1 MSLRLTI
8 PLIIFLAL
16 TSACRGTT
24 DSGAIGAAP
33 GLQGRIVVQAA
44 GGESEIRAIEE
55 VADAFEKVN
64 LGAAVEVVG
73 VAQQGDHMARLATAF
88 AGGRPPDVFL
98 LNYRRFGQFA
108 AKGVIEPAELGDL
121 KREDFY
127 EASLEAFTFEGTT
140 LCLPQNLSSTVVF
153 FNPALFQR
161 AGVALPAP
169 GWNVVD
175 LRRSAELL
183 AAAGIEAIGFET
195 SFRTVPP
202 FVWAA
207 GAEVVDSTDRPSVI
221 SLNTRAG
228 RAVLIYLKDLLAL
241 GIDASEAAA
250 DPPEERFARGEL
262 AMFLDSRRAVP
273 KFRKSQGLQFDVV
286 PLPRSKA
293 SASLLASDAYC
304 VAKASTEKAL
314 ALAFARFAVGP
325 EGGKVLAE
333 TGRTVP
339 SLKALA
345 ESPAF
350 LAPDQQPPSSR
361 VWLDV
366 IPTLRRLP
374 NVGPWNQA
382 EEDASKVLEQ
392 FFAEKLSLDDAVS
405 KIEEESRET
414 LTRQQTE
421 RTGR

>member
-1 MSLRLTI
+1 MGLRLT
-8 PLIIFLAL
+8 LLLVVFFAL
-16 TSACRGTT
+16 TAACAGARGSG
-24 DSGAIGAAP
+24 DSGSAP
-33 GLQGRIVVQAA
+33 DLQGRIVVQAA
-44 GGESEIRAIEE
+44 GGESEIQAIEE
-55 VADAFEKVN
+55 VAHAFEEAN
-64 LGAAVEVVG
+64 PGADVEVVG

-88 AGGRPPDVFL
+88 AGGNPPDVFL

-108 AKGVIEPAELGDL
+108 AKRVIEPADLGDL

-127 EASLEAFTFEGTT
+127 DASLEAFTFEGRT

-153 FNPALFQR
+153 FNPALFHL
-161 AGVALPAP
+161 AGVALPTP
-169 GWNVVD
+169 GWSVVD
-175 LRRSAELL
+175 LRRSARLL
-183 AAAGIEAIGFET
+183 ADAGIEAIGFET

-207 GAEVVDSTDRPSVI
+207 GAEVVDSTDKPSVI
-221 SLNTRAG
+221 TLDTRTG
-228 RAVLIYLKDLLAL
+228 RAVLTYLKDLLVL
-241 GIDASEAAA
+241 GVDASEAAA
-250 DPPEERFARGEL
+250 DPPEERFVRGEL

-273 KFRKSQGLQFDVV
+273 KFRKSQDLQFDVV
-286 PLPRSKA
+286 PLPTSKT
-293 SASLLASDAYC
+293 SATLLASDAYC
-304 VAKASTEKAL
+304 VSKASNEKAL
-314 ALAFARFAVGP
+314 ALAFARYAVGP
-325 EGGKVLAE
+325 EGGRVLAE

-339 SLKALA
+339 SFKALA

-350 LAPDQQPPSSR
+350 LAPDKHPPSSR

-392 FFAEKLSLDDAVS
+392 FFAEKLSLDDTVR

-414 LTRQQTE
+414 LSRQ
-421 RTGR
+421 

>member
-1 MSLRLTI
+1 MSLRSTL
-8 PLIIFLAL
+8 LLVVFLAL
-16 TSACRGTT
+16 TAACGGATG
-24 DSGAIGAAP
+24 SGATGDAHD
-33 GLQGRIVVQAA
+33 LQGRIVVQAA
-44 GGESEIRAIEE
+44 GGESEIKAIEE
-55 VADAFEKVN
+55 VADAFETANPGVE
-64 LGAAVEVVG
+64 VEVVG

-88 AGGRPPDVFL
+88 AGGDPPDVFL

-108 AKGVIEPAELGDL
+108 AKGVIEPADLGDL
-121 KREDFY
+121 KRVDFY
-127 EASLEAFTFEGTT
+127 EAALEAFTFEGRT

-153 FNPALFQR
+153 FNPALFHA
-161 AGVALPAP
+161 AGVALPTP
-169 GWNVVD
+169 GWSVVD

-183 AAAGIEAIGFET
+183 ADAGIEAIGFET

-202 FVWAA
+202 FMWAA
-207 GAEVVDSTDRPSVI
+207 GAEVVDSTDKPSVI
-221 SLNTRAG
+221 SLNTRTG
-228 RAVLIYLKDLLAL
+228 RAVLTYLKDLLVL
-241 GIDASEAAA
+241 GIDANEAAA

-286 PLPRSKA
+286 PLPTSKA
-293 SASLLASDAYC
+293 AATLLASDAYC
-304 VAKASTEKAL
+304 VSKVSNEKAL
-314 ALAFARFAVGP
+314 ALAFARFTVGP
-325 EGGKVLAE
+325 EGGRVLAA

-339 SLKALA
+339 SFKALA

-350 LAPDQQPPSSR
+350 LAPDEQPPSSR

-366 IPTLRRLP
+366 VPTLRRLP

-392 FFAEKLSLDDAVS
+392 FFADKLSLDDTVR

-414 LTRQQTE
+414 LTRQ
-421 RTGR
+421 